1 MRVCMGR
8 ASCKKPLAAPDRAQ
22 VVVLRERCASHCLC
36 IWTIQINSAKCS
48 SLRAP
53 QPEFGWV
60 QLEASCRTREAAG
73 FSYLYLRLIVL
84 ALWGSGTAALRKAC
98 LTHAY
103 RPAYRSAAV
112 ADPHNAS
119 KIRCSI
125 AIFTGLSVASSKFQ
139 QVAPGGARG
148 FRNLN
153 SAKAHLLSVKI
164 M

>member
-1 MRVCMGR
+1 MGR

-103 RPAYRSAAV
+103 KPAYRSAAV

-153 SAKAHLLSVKI
+153 SAIAHLLSLKI